1 MVEGKLRLW
10 FAAFRF
16 AAREEKFDGLV
27 ALALAV
33 EVRIEVKIGVALALT
48 FDLSK
53 LKVAKVK
60 V

>member
-1 MVEGKLRLW
+1 MVEGKLGLW

-27 ALALAV
+27 ALAV
-33 EVRIEVKIGVALALT
+33 DVRIEVKIGVALTLT

-53 LKVAKVK
+53 LKVAKIEVQ